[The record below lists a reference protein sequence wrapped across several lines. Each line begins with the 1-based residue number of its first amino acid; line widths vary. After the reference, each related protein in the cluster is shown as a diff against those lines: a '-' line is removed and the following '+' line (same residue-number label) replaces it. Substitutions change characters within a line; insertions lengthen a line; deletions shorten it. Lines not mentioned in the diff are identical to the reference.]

1 MFFGDSAYQVND
13 TIHPSELSPQSAY
26 IGLEHIEQETLQLI
40 GIGNPSKVTSNKR
53 IFRKG
58 DILFGKLRPYFRKV
72 IFADFDGICSTD
84 IWVIRPKE
92 NIDSKFLYYWCAN
105 WKFIN
110 FVNSASEGTRMP
122 RAKWEVAI
130 NHEIPNHIY
139 EHQKII
145 GNILG
150 TLDQKIELNKKNN
163 ETLEEI
169 AKALFKSWFIDF
181 DPVRAKA
188 EGRSTGLPNEISD
201 LFPDSFED
209 SAIGQIPNSWDKKKI
224 ADWGETVC
232 GKTPST
238 KNESYYGNDYMFVTI
253 PDLHKGLHVTSSS
266 KGLSKSGA
274 ELQSKKLL
282 SKGSILVSCI
292 ATPGLIGVIQESC
305 FTNQQIN
312 AITPNN
318 KNCTWFIA
326 FYLLMNKD
334 LLLSFGGGG
343 SVFFNLNKSKFDS
356 IEILSPPVHI
366 IEKFNQFVSP
376 LMDKCFALKREI
388 SFLSNIRDTL
398 LPKLI
403 SGDLRVPLAEE
414 MMKEIDI

>member
-13 TIHPSELSPQSAY
+13 TIHPSELSPESAY
-26 IGLEHIEQETLQLI
+26 IGLEHIEQQTLQLI

-122 RAKWEVAI
+122 RAKWEIAI
-130 NHEIPNHIY
+130 NHEIPNHTY
-139 EHQKII
+139 ENQKII
-145 GNILG
+145 GNLLG
-150 TLDQKIELNKKNN
+150 SLDEKIEHNKKTN
-163 ETLEEI
+163 ETIEGI

-188 EGRSTGLPNEISD
+188 EGCSTGLPHEISN

-209 SAIGQIPNSWDKKKI
+209 SEIGKIPSSWHTKKI
-224 ADWGETVC
+224 EKFGKTIC

-238 KNESYYGNDYMFVTI
+238 KKASYFGNDFMFVTI

-312 AITPNN
+312 SISPNN
-318 KNCTWFIA
+318 KNHTWFIA
-326 FYLLMNKD
+326 FYLLMNKN
-334 LLLSFGGGG
+334 LFLSFGGGG

-356 IEILSPPVHI
+356 IEILSPPEKI
-366 IEKFNQFVSP
+366 IEQFNNFASP

-388 SFLSNIRDTL
+388 SFLANIRDTI

-403 SGDLRVPLAEE
+403 SGKLRIPEVE
-414 MMKEIDI
+414 KISVEI